1 MTKAFPWKL
10 TTLLLLTITLTLA
23 LISAKPALDN
33 YIRLSANDVELD
45 GTVHFQELH
54 LAKNCGP
61 VTCHY
66 KFGKHVRLGN
76 AAISGNIEIGD
87 NTSLGKDTEL
97 YGNVKIGRNVV
108 IQSHVYINGREY
120 YKENGIWHL
129 NLSIVHNITI
139 PDGAWIPISSQIRN
153 QADADRLA
161 ITK

>member
-1 MTKAFPWKL
+1 
-10 TTLLLLTITLTLA
+10 
-23 LISAKPALDN
+23 
-33 YIRLSANDVELD
+33 
-45 GTVHFQELH
+45 
-54 LAKNCGP
+54 
-61 VTCHY
+61 
-66 KFGKHVRLGN
+66 
-76 AAISGNIEIGD
+76 
-87 NTSLGKDTEL
+87 LGKDTEL